1 MGTDLSPSHFP
12 AGAWEMRRQ
21 RYQPGIQ
28 NGPVAKRRTGA
39 KNSATSKAFAAT
51 RPSSRRHSNRASNR
65 LSNRAGRRR
74 QGEGRGASVMWGM
87 ILIGAALSAVF
98 IFALRS
104 QINTHK
110 IAQAEERLKMK
121 LDEYAGQQKFLEL
134 DQQRALNTDESDR
147 AGRRKG
153 LDQLKLDQ
161 AGPPAAVANQL
172 PAPLRAPQV
181 GQKTAKVVPAKVVP
195 AKVVPAKVVPAKVVP
210 AKVVPAK
217 VVPAK
222 VVPAKVVKVVKSS
235 APRSN
240 AAKSPRVKARV
251 VKAPIVKIKKQSNNQ
266 RQTSRSQ

>member
-1 MGTDLSPSHFP
+1 
-12 AGAWEMRRQ
+12 MRRQ

-28 NGPVAKRRTGA
+28 NGPVARRRTGA

-51 RPSSRRHSNRASNR
+51 RPSSRRHSTRASNR

-110 IAQAEERLKMK
+110 IAQAEERLKMN
-121 LDEYAGQQKFLEL
+121 LDEYASQQKFLEL

-161 AGPPAAVANQL
+161 SGPPAAVVNQL
-172 PAPLRAPQV
+172 PSPLRAPQV
-181 GQKTAKVVPAKVVP
+181 GQKT
-195 AKVVPAKVVPAKVVP
+195 
-210 AKVVPAK
+210 
-217 VVPAK
+217 AK

-266 RQTSRSQ
+266 RQTSRSQPK